1 MQRRTP
7 SGVMNTDDSKVDS
20 DTVPVAVS
28 KSLIQAQT
36 QGSVTV
42 TQPIQPAP
50 APAPAPA
57 QPVQPVFLPPASISN
72 PSTEVVRETSPQG
85 RYVKV
90 DYTSI

>member
-1 MQRRTP
+1 
-7 SGVMNTDDSKVDS
+7 MNTDDSKVDS

-36 QGSVTV
+36 HGSVTV
-42 TQPIQPAP
+42 TQPTQ
-50 APAPAPA
+50 PAPAPA

-90 DYTSI
+90 RSKTEQSTNTNTLE

>member
-1 MQRRTP
+1 
-7 SGVMNTDDSKVDS
+7 MNTDDSKVDS

-50 APAPAPA
+50 VPVQPA
-57 QPVQPVFLPPASISN
+57 QPVFLPPASISN

>member
-1 MQRRTP
+1 
-7 SGVMNTDDSKVDS
+7 MNTDDSKVDS

-28 KSLIQAQT
+28 KSLIQTQA

-50 APAPAPA
+50 APVQPAPA
-57 QPVQPVFLPPASISN
+57 QPVFLPPASISN

>member
-1 MQRRTP
+1 
-7 SGVMNTDDSKVDS
+7 MNTDDSKVDS

-36 QGSVTV
+36 HGSVTV
-42 TQPIQPAP
+42 TQPIQP

-90 DYTSI
+90 LYQHTLRAYELLH

>member
-1 MQRRTP
+1 MQSRTP
-7 SGVMNTDDSKVDS
+7 SGVMNTDDSKVVS

-42 TQPIQPAP
+42 TQPVQPAP
-50 APAPAPA
+50 VPA

>member
-1 MQRRTP
+1 
-7 SGVMNTDDSKVDS
+7 MNTDDSKVVS

-28 KSLIQAQT
+28 KSLIQTQAQA
-36 QGSVTV
+36 SVTV
-42 TQPIQPAP
+42 TQPIQTASVQ
-50 APAPAPA
+50 PAPA